1 MCLLGWWHGEWYE
14 TGHSANKPWCICGIT
29 INYIYKACIFTSYIY
44 DSARCSAG
52 IFLTFISLHPS
63 KQKGWDGAWKQ
74 GRSLFVSTY
83 KTYDVVIFLTD
94 INTALHMNDFIYKA
108 ALPFLHI
115 QLYKPHGDG
124 KAQLTH
130 VHTVLE
136 SLHCSF
142 IGVVALLYTNGL
154 IN

>member
-1 MCLLGWWHGEWYE
+1 
-14 TGHSANKPWCICGIT
+14 
-29 INYIYKACIFTSYIY
+29 
-44 DSARCSAG
+44 
-52 IFLTFISLHPS
+52 
-63 KQKGWDGAWKQ
+63 
-74 GRSLFVSTY
+74 LFVSTY
-83 KTYDVVIFLTD
+83 KTYDMVIFLTD
-94 INTALHMNDFIYKA
+94 INTALHMNDFIYKTKT
-108 ALPFLHI
+108 ALPFLHT
-115 QLYKPHGDG
+115 QLYKPHVDG